1 MFGKLQGAG
10 RWLGLGLVEGV
21 TSNVHGSAVEWV
33 PNLCHSQLVL
43 KLSWAA
49 TIATIA
55 TVFVVE
61 NFYQCKDDL
70 FCNSYCNASSVRLY
84 CKLVF

>member
-1 MFGKLQGAG
+1 MFGKLKGAG

-43 KLSWAA
+43 KLSWAL
-49 TIATIA
+49 TIGLILCLLLRISTSAKTTCSAIH
-55 TVFVVE
+55 TVTQVVCAYFV
-61 NFYQCKDDL
+61 N
-70 FCNSYCNASSVRLY
+70 
-84 CKLVF
+84 